1 MLILLAVL
9 CATAPEELE
18 LLRASLRPEGL
29 AELEANAAPLSRLP
43 IAEVQAE
50 LFPISA
56 QIKVNVMSQYRPV
69 YRASKFPV
77 MSHGVTPAEVSRAV
91 AAARDAGLDNVFV
104 DGRAASRASCP
115 PPQPR

>member
-1 MLILLAVL
+1 MRRSQFRP
-9 CATAPEELE
+9 PEELE

-56 QIKVNVMSQYRPV
+56 QIK
-69 YRASKFPV
+69 
-77 MSHGVTPAEVSRAV
+77 G
-91 AAARDAGLDNVFV
+91 
-104 DGRAASRASCP
+104 
-115 PPQPR
+115 